1 MVQRLR
7 CVGPTATLSLLTLIL
22 GSLAAVGLWLQPQS
36 RSSSDTAGRGNRRID
51 EQSWRGGHFR
61 GRRSREGAN
70 LKFNLCAW
78 LGPVLALPL
87 LAVACGE
94 GGRPAPPPPPSAELE
109 EVLAVANFSTA
120 GPEAEPGV
128 GARLKVIDSVTGQST
143 DLGDINSSCFSWSP
157 DGHRLAYGGKEGLF
171 VAAFPG
177 GAVQEVAGL
186 PPASKFNCPGAWSP
200 DGNRFLFAAI
210 PAGEEEPSLWLASP
224 QGEAPRELVAAT
236 ATEAIGN
243 GYWLTD
249 GRRLLATTL
258 GEGDVGRILIV
269 NGETGA
275 IEQTY
280 APGGMLLGV
289 AVRNDDVIAA
299 GVGLP
304 TGSPGLT
311 PSAKEEE
318 DEVRHVVVTVDPK
331 AGQMT
336 QLIDGATMPEWSPD
350 GRYLLALRPGSVGRG
365 PIELVM
371 MQADGTGEQS
381 LLTEGAIG
389 GMGAWTPDGAFL
401 VVASWGATGKTTTVS
416 TYNWSR
422 PGGLGERVS
431 TVEVSGFPAAFGGV
445 APAALQDLLSPSGG
459 HMAVMRE
466 TGVAPTGGWQPTELL
481 IVDLRNGDVRETG
494 EEGVLAGVA
503 WSPR

>member
-1 MVQRLR
+1 M
-7 CVGPTATLSLLTLIL
+7 
-22 GSLAAVGLWLQPQS
+22 
-36 RSSSDTAGRGNRRID
+36 
-51 EQSWRGGHFR
+51 
-61 GRRSREGAN
+61 
-70 LKFNLCAW
+70 KFKLCAW
-78 LGPVLALPL
+78 LCAVLALPL
-87 LAVACGE
+87 LVVACGE
-94 GGRPAPPPPPSAELE
+94 GGQPMPPPQPSTHLE
-109 EVLAVANFSTA
+109 GFLAVANFSTA
-120 GPEAEPGV
+120 GPGAEPGV
-128 GARLKVIDSVTGQST
+128 GARLKVIDAVTGQST
-143 DLGDINSSCFSWSP
+143 DLGDINSSCFSWSL
-157 DGHRLAYGGKEGLF
+157 DGRRLAYGGKEGLF
-171 VAAFPG
+171 VVTFPG

-186 PPASKFNCPGAWSP
+186 PPGSQFNCPRAWSP
-200 DGNRFLFAAI
+200 DANRFLFLAI

-224 QGEAPRELVAAT
+224 QGEAPRKVVAAT
-236 ATEAIGN
+236 ATESIGN
-243 GYWLTD
+243 GYWLSD

-304 TGSPGLT
+304 TGGPGLT

-318 DEVRHVVVTVDPK
+318 DELRYVVVTVDPK

-336 QLIDGATMPEWSPD
+336 QLIDGAIQPEWSPD
-350 GRYLLALRPGSVGRG
+350 GGYLLALRRKPAPG
-365 PIELVM
+365 PNELVV

-381 LLTEGAIG
+381 LLPEGAVS

-401 VVASWGATGKTTTVS
+401 VVASISATGKTTTVS

-431 TVEVSGFPAAFGGV
+431 TVEVSGFPAASGLL
-445 APAALQDLLSPSGG
+445 APAALRDLLSPSGG

-494 EEGVLAGVA
+494 EQGVLAGVA